1 VILIISGCT
10 GKETVVPPDMANF
23 QAAVELTGTPFF
35 AQEIYQCGPASL
47 AMLLGASGI
56 RVHPDQL
63 KSLIYI
69 PDRKGS
75 LQIELTS
82 AARQYGRIPYQ
93 ITPDL
98 SSLSEMIRS
107 GRPVL
112 VLQNL
117 GLKTWPQFHYAVVIG
132 ILQDNTI
139 VLRSGKDYRLEMTAA
154 DFWRTWYLAGTWG
167 MVVLRP
173 GELPNDAEPER
184 FVDAVSPL
192 ERVGKNAIVSKSFQ
206 TAVDRWPDHPLV
218 LFAYANSC
226 LNQKNW
232 EQAQSIYCK
241 LLAID
246 PNHIGAANNL
256 ADTLVKLG
264 CYRQA
269 YRLILKTLEKS
280 GQIGSSL
287 LPIVRQTH
295 LEILLLLKKHPRTL
309 NGDCCHLPDPCPGH
323 HWCPDPAN

>member
-1 VILIISGCT
+1 MPT
-10 GKETVVPPDMANF
+10 EMANL
-23 QAAVELTGTPFF
+23 QAVELTSTPFY
-35 AQEIYQCGPASL
+35 AQEKYQCGPASL
-47 AMLLGASGI
+47 AILLGASGI

-63 KSLIYI
+63 KPLTFI
-69 PDRKGS
+69 PARKGS
-75 LQIELTS
+75 LQIELAS

-93 ITPDL
+93 ISPDL

-107 GRPVL
+107 GWPVL

-117 GLKTWPQFHYAVVIG
+117 GLKIWPKYHYAVVVG

-139 VLRSGKDYRLEMTAA
+139 VLRSGKDYRLEMSAA
-154 DFWRTWYLAGTWG
+154 EFWRNWYLAGNWG

-173 GELPNDAEPER
+173 GELPKSAEPEQ
-184 FVDAVSPL
+184 FLDSVIAL
-192 ERVGKNAIVSKSFQ
+192 ERFGESAIVSKSLRS
-206 TAVDRWPDHPLV
+206 ALDRWPDHPLV

-226 LNQKNW
+226 LNQKDW
-232 EQAQSIYCK
+232 EQAQSIYRK

-269 YRLILKTLEKS
+269 NRIILKTLEKADKMD
-280 GQIGSSL
+280 SL
-287 LPIVRQTH
+287 LLPVVKQTH
-295 LEILLLLKKHPRTL
+295 LEILPLLKNHSQISEDDIC
-309 NGDCCHLPDPCPGH
+309 NWDY
-323 HWCPDPAN
+323 NSF